1 MSRDK
6 PAHHGLE
13 CADPMCAEEV
23 ESMNVWGSPDRLLAI
38 ARAADRKAAQSEELI
53 NEIVNALAVSGEYLT
68 QLSLESTQRVVDLK
82 WAARQAGRRL
92 GMGVEIHEEISRATD
107 STLVRVVGQRD
118 ES

>member
-1 MSRDK
+1 
-6 PAHHGLE
+6 
-13 CADPMCAEEV
+13 
-23 ESMNVWGSPDRLLAI
+23 MNVWGSPDRLLAI

-92 GMGVEIHEEISRATD
+92 GMSVEIHEEISRATD